1 MLPHQNRPR
10 QIDRSS
16 LEAPNPF
23 PAPAV
28 TTELAKAAYDRA
40 LKDAGATLPRRD
52 AVDERIVREIR
63 EGTGHII
70 KWVREIH

>member
-1 MLPHQNRPR
+1 
-10 QIDRSS
+10 
-16 LEAPNPF
+16 
-23 PAPAV
+23 V
-28 TTELAKAAYDRA
+28 

-52 AVDERIVREIR
+52 AVDERIVREVR